1 VTLSQLKK
9 KVDRL
14 VGKAE
19 ELHAEIEEL
28 RDVAT
33 GYHEDKS
40 EKWQESEAGAQYQTA
55 IDELESIFT
64 HIDESMQALLGF
76 AEL

>member
-1 VTLSQLKK
+1 MTLSQLKK

-14 VGKAE
+14 VGKVE
-19 ELHAEIEEL
+19 EIHADLEEL

-64 HIDESMQALLGF
+64 HIDEALQALSGF
-76 AEL
+76 ADL